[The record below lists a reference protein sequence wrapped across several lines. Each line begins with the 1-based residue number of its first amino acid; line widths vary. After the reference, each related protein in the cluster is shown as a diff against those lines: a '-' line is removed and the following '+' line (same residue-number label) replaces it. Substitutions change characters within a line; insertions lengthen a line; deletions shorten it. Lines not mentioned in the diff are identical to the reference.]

1 MHSLSQKFA
10 NHPTTKLSFDPMR
23 ERLQHGIKKLSR
35 GNQLALLGSILGVFT
50 TLMPWHTIGV
60 AALNTQHS
68 YNGFQDQNFIVGA
81 ITFAFMLAAFLLVG
95 LPLIGIQ
102 PPRMAW
108 KKSSTL
114 LFLGGES
121 ALLVLV
127 LTFMHATS
135 EVRSASYDLRLGIH
149 LALFAA
155 ALVFFG
161 GYMLRMDESA
171 NSFGRADPLTRAPRS
186 PHHLDLSH
194 KEVTPE
200 DKEKM
205 REDSRVR
212 LDI

>member
-1 MHSLSQKFA
+1 
-10 NHPTTKLSFDPMR
+10 MR

-35 GNQLALLGSILGVFT
+35 GNQLALLGSILGIFT

-68 YNGFQDQNFIVGA
+68 YNGFQDQNFIVGV
-81 ITFAFMLAAFLLVG
+81 ITFAFMVAAFLLVG
-95 LPLIGIQ
+95 LPLLGIQ
-102 PPRMAW
+102 PPRLAW
-108 KKSSTL
+108 KKSSVL

-121 ALLVLV
+121 ALLILV

-161 GYMLRMDESA
+161 GYMLRMEDVA
-171 NSFGRADPLTRAPRS
+171 NSYGRADPLTRTPRG

-194 KEVTPE
+194 KETPE
-200 DKEKM
+200 EKEKI

>member
-1 MHSLSQKFA
+1 
-10 NHPTTKLSFDPMR
+10 MR

-35 GNQLALLGSILGVFT
+35 GNQLALLGSILGIFT

-60 AALNTQHS
+60 AALNTQHA
-68 YNGFQDQNFIVGA
+68 YNGFQDQNFIVGV
-81 ITFAFMLAAFLLVG
+81 IVCAFMLATLLLIG

-102 PPRMAW
+102 PPRMVW
-108 KKSSTL
+108 RKSSAL

-135 EVRSASYDLRLGIH
+135 EVRAASYDLRLGIH
-149 LALFAA
+149 LALLAG

-161 GYMLRMDESA
+161 GYLLRMEEMVNA
-171 NSFGRADPLTRAPRS
+171 YGRADPLTRAPRS
-186 PHHLDLSH
+186 PHHLDLSQQN
-194 KEVTPE
+194 KEITPE
-200 DKEKM
+200 EKAAM
-205 REDSRVR
+205 REDARVR